1 MYRVAYSERVR
12 DELRQLIRKA
22 TPLGM
27 AQDVV
32 RAVQLIDHILRVYP
46 QYGEPLRDL
55 VLEPARLMIATVPPL
70 VVRYSL
76 DEERNL
82 VLVPVPFRPLANTG
96 LR

>member
-12 DELRQLIRKA
+12 SELRQLIRKA
-22 TPLGM
+22 ASLGL
-27 AQDVV
+27 AQDLINAVV
-32 RAVQLIDHILRVYP
+32 LIDRILRIYP

-76 DEERNL
+76 DEERKL
-82 VLVPVPFRPLANTG
+82 VLVPVPFRPLPNTG